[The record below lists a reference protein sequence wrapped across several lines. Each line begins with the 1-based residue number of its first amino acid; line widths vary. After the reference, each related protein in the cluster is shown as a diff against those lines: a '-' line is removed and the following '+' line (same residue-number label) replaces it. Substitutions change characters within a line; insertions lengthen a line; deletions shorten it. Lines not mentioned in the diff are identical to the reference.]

1 MGEATV
7 IILHPPPEG
16 DGPLTTLLHDARDRL
31 AERHARLFAAAG
43 ATSVVVDRRPT
54 VATFG
59 ARLDEIAGSAQ
70 GGVALLGAGAVPLL
84 RMADARR
91 LVAAARGTGPVALTN
106 SRYSSDVLAVGDAG
120 LLRGLRGVL
129 NDNVLPRRLAERGVA
144 VAELPGRDRLA
155 IDLDAPLDLALLA
168 LLPSCPRELRDLAA
182 AADLRIPRLAEVRA
196 VAAGPA
202 AELLVFG
209 RSSSRTLTWLE
220 RETACRVRFL
230 AEERGLRTA
239 PATQR
244 PARSTLGLLLAAHG
258 PEALGSIVADLADGA
273 ILDTRVLIA
282 DRFGRDEGTWPSAE
296 DRFASDL
303 LQPGAVADPWL
314 RALTSSAVEAA
325 TPLVLGGHSIVGPGL
340 RWLIGTHTMA
350 ASSSSSGGPPP
361 SPQPGRAT
369 LE

>member
-1 MGEATV
+1 
-7 IILHPPPEG
+7 
-16 DGPLTTLLHDARDRL
+16 
-31 AERHARLFAAAG
+31 
-43 ATSVVVDRRPT
+43 
-54 VATFG
+54 
-59 ARLDEIAGSAQ
+59 
-70 GGVALLGAGAVPLL
+70 
-84 RMADARR
+84 
-91 LVAAARGTGPVALTN
+91 
-106 SRYSSDVLAVGDAG
+106 
-120 LLRGLRGVL
+120 
-129 NDNVLPRRLAERGVA
+129 
-144 VAELPGRDRLA
+144 
-155 IDLDAPLDLALLA
+155 
-168 LLPSCPRELRDLAA
+168 
-182 AADLRIPRLAEVRA
+182 
-196 VAAGPA
+196 
-202 AELLVFG
+202 
-209 RSSSRTLTWLE
+209 
-220 RETACRVRFL
+220 VRFL

-282 DRFGRDEGTWPSAE
+282 DRFGRDEGSWPSAE